1 VAPSVRD
8 AKIRRTN
15 LAMLIVFGTAF
26 GFVEAAVV
34 YYLRNLLNFHA
45 NLPLSRYKVLLN
57 LGFITFISPQHSLF
71 VTSRLNGTEI
81 AREASTIIMLACV
94 AFIAGTS
101 LRHRFAA
108 FLVSFACWDIAY
120 YAFLKVLDNWPS
132 SLFTRDVYFLIPVT
146 WIGPV
151 ITPLIISTLMLVGG
165 SWIYLRP
172 PARSSP

>member
-1 VAPSVRD
+1 
-8 AKIRRTN
+8 
-15 LAMLIVFGTAF
+15 
-26 GFVEAAVV
+26 
-34 YYLRNLLNFHA
+34 
-45 NLPLSRYKVLLN
+45 
-57 LGFITFISPQHSLF
+57 
-71 VTSRLNGTEI
+71 
-81 AREASTIIMLACV
+81 
-94 AFIAGTS
+94 
-101 LRHRFAA
+101 
-108 FLVSFACWDIAY
+108 VSFACWDIAY